1 MCRRHGCNRWTA
13 ATSSRTTKPNRRLF
27 ISVSAWKK
35 GLSSHWDVLALS
47 IQPHSAFDKR
57 RGATRGG
64 YNGWAHPSCPT
75 PVINNCWIRSGK
87 PFRSRFRIRSTT
99 RISCFRSSAAL
110 EQVDALKSQ
119 APVLGTPCQPNYA
132 AARYDRLP
140 PDGQRLEQ
148 VIPELV
154 KYLHGMFIWGHPRSQ
169 LNIVPQPTIASI
181 IGVLLPSIYN
191 PNMCSDESAVRM
203 AEAEVRVAAMT
214 AGMVGYDPKPSAGV
228 FTFGGTG
235 GLLYGVR
242 IGLEKA
248 LPGSGQY
255 GLREKTVVLTSQQG
269 HYATLN
275 VAAWLGIG
283 QENVLAVPTHADNS
297 MRLDLLE
304 KTARQALSE
313 GCKIAAIIATLGTT
327 DAFGLDDLEGI
338 SALCDRLVAEFS
350 LDYRPHIHADAVIGW
365 AWSAFNDYD
374 WLGNELGFRGRT
386 VRRWRPRPIA
396 FGTCRWRTRSA
407 SIFIKPASR
416 PTFRRWCWSAAA
428 KISIESLGPA
438 KLCPICFSRAN
449 TIRRCTRWKQ
459 PAAAAVA
466 LSALASLLLL
476 GKEGLRVLLGH
487 AVEMAEVLR
496 ERIESH
502 PNSRSSTAATSA
514 RSRCSA
520 PIPTASTRSRSKTA
534 SRPTRV
540 IASACWST
548 TNTIGGSIGACMPR
562 RWPAGA
568 W

>member
-1 MCRRHGCNRWTA
+1 MSDPCYQQLLDSLRQA
-13 ATSSRTTKPNRRLF
+13 FPQP
-27 ISVSAWKK
+27 VSNPFHDAYF
-35 GLSSHWDVLALS
+35 VFS
-47 IQPHSAFDKR
+47 ILR
-57 RGATRGG
+57 
-64 YNGWAHPSCPT
+64 
-75 PVINNCWIRSGK
+75 
-87 PFRSRFRIRSTT
+87 
-99 RISCFRSSAAL
+99 AL

-132 AARYDRLP
+132 AARHDRLP

-214 AGMVGYDPKPSAGV
+214 AGMVGYDPEAAAGV

-248 LPGSGQY
+248 LPGSGQH
-255 GLREKTVVLTSQQG
+255 GLRDKAVVLTSQQG

-275 VAAWLGIG
+275 VASWLGIG

-313 GCKIAAIIATLGTT
+313 GRKIAAIIATLGTT

-386 VRRWRPRPIA
+386 VRA
-396 FGTCRWRTRSA
+396 
-407 SIFIKPASR
+407 
-416 PTFRRWCWSAAA
+416 
-428 KISIESLGPA
+428 L
-438 KLCPICFSRAN
+438 
-449 TIRRCTRWKQ
+449 
-459 PAAAAVA
+459 AAAAHRIRHLPLADSIGIDFHKTGFAPYISSLVLVRRREDFDRIA
-466 LSALASLLLL
+466 RAREAMPYLFQSGEYHPAMYTLETTRGGGGPLSALASLLLL

-502 PNSRSSTAATSA
+502 PNLTVLNGGNVGPVTLFRAYPDGIDTFTIKDREQTDPAYRERLLAHNEYNRRIYRRVHAEALAGRGVVISLTDCYRQTDYGESIVALKSYVLSPFSDAGRMESIVRHVLAA
-514 RSRCSA
+514 REE
-520 PIPTASTRSRSKTA
+520 INAS
-534 SRPTRV
+534 
-540 IASACWST
+540 
-548 TNTIGGSIGACMPR
+548 
-562 RWPAGA
+562 
-568 W
+568 